1 MGATELPRSSSPQR
15 RFRIAATACASLATA
30 TVLLALGCVAQ
41 PPAPSGAQ
49 SAAAS
54 PASAREAASSPLV
67 STSLAPRLGRHA
79 TPAEIAALDIDVAP
93 GGGGLPAG
101 SGTSAEGAAVY
112 ATRCAHCHGAN
123 GEGGPADRLVG
134 GVGSLATSAPILTT
148 GSFWPYATTLFDYLR
163 RAMPY
168 DSPGSLSANEVYA
181 LTAFLLER
189 SGVIEAS
196 ARLDAASLPAV
207 RMPNRD
213 GFESAWPPL
222 SLSAAP
228 FGPAG
233 SSRTPNP

>member
-1 MGATELPRSSSPQR
+1 MGATKRMRSPPRGCWPGL
-15 RFRIAATACASLATA
+15 TASVSLATA
-30 TVLLALGCVAQ
+30 CLALALACVARS
-41 PPAPSGAQ
+41 PARAGAQ

-54 PASAREAASSPLV
+54 PAPSRDAAPSPLAP
-67 STSLAPRLGRHA
+67 APRLGRHA
-79 TPAEIAALDIDVAP
+79 TPAELAALDIDVAP
-93 GGGGLPAG
+93 DGAGLPVG
-101 SGTSAEGAAVY
+101 SGTPTEGAAVFSG
-112 ATRCAHCHGAN
+112 RCAHCHGAA

-134 GVGSLATSAPILTT
+134 GVGSLTTDAPTLTT

-189 SGVIEAS
+189 NGVIEAS

-213 GFESAWPPL
+213 GFESAWPP
-222 SLSAAP
+222 SSPSAPP
-228 FGPAG
+228 FGRAG
-233 SSRTPNP
+233 PSRTPNP

>member
-1 MGATELPRSSSPQR
+1 MGARQPWRSRLGRSRQR
-15 RFRIAATACASLATA
+15 AIARAPLATA
-30 TVLLALGCVAQ
+30 SVLLALGCVAH
-41 PPAPSGAQ
+41 PPASGGAQ
-49 SAAAS
+49 STAAIPAS
-54 PASAREAASSPLV
+54 PRAAASSPLV
-67 STSLAPRLGRHA
+67 SAALAPRLGRHA
-79 TPAEIAALDIDVAP
+79 TPAELAALDIDVAP
-93 GGGGLPAG
+93 GGAGLPDG
-101 SGTSAEGAAVY
+101 SGTPADGAATY
-112 ATRCAHCHGAN
+112 ATRCAHCHGAA

-134 GVGSLATSAPILTT
+134 GVGSLATDAPILTT

-213 GFESAWPPL
+213 GFESAWLPRP
-222 SLSAAP
+222 
-228 FGPAG
+228 
-233 SSRTPNP
+233 PNP

>member
-1 MGATELPRSSSPQR
+1 VRRSWPGVTASACL
-15 RFRIAATACASLATA
+15 AAS
-30 TVLLALGCVAQ
+30 VSIALGCVVR
-41 PPAPSGAQ
+41 PPASGGAQ
-49 SAAAS
+49 RAAAS
-54 PASAREAASSPLV
+54 PPPRAAASSPLV

-79 TPAEIAALDIDVAP
+79 TPAELAALDIDVAP
-93 GGGGLPAG
+93 DGVGLPAG
-101 SGTSAEGAAVY
+101 SGGAADGAAIF
-112 ATRCAHCHGAN
+112 ATRCAHCHGAS

-134 GVGSLATSAPILTT
+134 GVGSLTTGAPILTT

-189 SGVIEAS
+189 NGVIEAS

-213 GFESAWPPL
+213 GFESAWPP
-222 SLSAAP
+222 SSPRAAP
-228 FGPAG
+228 VGRAG
-233 SSRTPNP
+233 SSRPPNP